1 MVKPLEPVQTVGI
14 DTITPYKNN
23 PRDNTKAVGGVAK
36 SLQAYGWQQPIVV
49 DKDNVIVAGHTRYLA
64 AKQLGLKMVPVVK
77 ADFTEEEAKGYR
89 LADNKTGESAIWDNK
104 KLLEELEG
112 LEKSVYT
119 GFRESGIFNDVL
131 DESDKSPVE
140 ENEKGVTYRLQF
152 KTQNKDLFEKVQTY
166 ITEAAG
172 IEAE

>member
-1 MVKPLEPVQTVGI
+1 
-14 DTITPYKNN
+14 
-23 PRDNTKAVGGVAK
+23 
-36 SLQAYGWQQPIVV
+36 
-49 DKDNVIVAGHTRYLA
+49 
-64 AKQLGLKMVPVVK
+64 MVPVVK
-77 ADFTEEEAKGYR
+77 GDFTEEEAKGYR